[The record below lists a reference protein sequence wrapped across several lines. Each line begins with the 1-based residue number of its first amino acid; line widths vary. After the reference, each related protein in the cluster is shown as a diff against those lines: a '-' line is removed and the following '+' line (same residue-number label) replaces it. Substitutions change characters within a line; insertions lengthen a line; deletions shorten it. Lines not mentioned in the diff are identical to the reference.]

1 MLRRILSLLSKKTM
15 KVPAFTLPSDESCQ
29 KTPSGLRYEVVQEGT
44 GKRPTAASE
53 VTVHYAGWLTS
64 GKLFDS
70 SYGRGETIRFP
81 LGGVIKGWTEGV
93 QLMKEGGI
101 TNFVIPAELA
111 YGKRGAPPVI
121 GPNETLVFRVEL
133 VKVH

>member
-1 MLRRILSLLSKKTM
+1 MVLGFLKKLFGGGM
-15 KVPAFTLPSDESCQ
+15 QVPPFAMPPEDAVET
-29 KTPSGLRYEVVQEGT
+29 TASGLKYQHVQEGS
-44 GKRPTAASE
+44 GQSPTAANE

-70 SYGRGETIRFP
+70 SYSRGQTVRFP
-81 LGGVIKGWTEGV
+81 LGGVIKGWTEGL
-93 QLMKEGGI
+93 QLMKEGGV
-101 TNFVIPAELA
+101 TTFVIPSGLA
-111 YGKRGAPPVI
+111 YGARGAPPVI

>member
-1 MLRRILSLLSKKTM
+1 MVLRFLSKLFRKPM
-15 KVPAFTLPSDESCQ
+15 KVPPFSMPAEDDSQT
-29 KTPSGLRYEVVQEGT
+29 TASGIRYQHVQEGT
-44 GKRPTAASE
+44 GKQPTAKDD

-93 QLMKEGGI
+93 QLMKEGGV
-101 TNFVIPAELA
+101 TTFVIPAELA
-111 YGKRGAPPVI
+111 YGRRGAPPTI
-121 GPNETLVFRVEL
+121 GPDETLVFRVEL